1 MRLLTLNLPAKN
13 TNHPQKCNSYHSLR
27 AHTIIWFECAHNEPI
42 FSHFSV
48 GKIAACNPNQKRR
61 LARCTHSRVMCSA
74 RCIKAAA
81 GCLSVMLGRTK
92 YNNTYQSVCVC
103 VSADIIRGKYFLF
116 GLPCGRTCLPLAR
129 KTHTQHLCNK
139 EFLSFG
145 AGKKYLWVFC
155 ASKMLHHCFV

>member
-1 MRLLTLNLPAKN
+1 MLDFLFCWQWSQKAQLNSKHLIALINLTAALTILHTLKRHAYIEIKSTLWLRELRAPRSTISTHFLWCDAPIDSQSVWCTPAKN

-74 RCIKAAA
+74 A
-81 GCLSVMLGRTK
+81 GCLPVML
-92 YNNTYQSVCVC
+92 
-103 VSADIIRGKYFLF
+103 
-116 GLPCGRTCLPLAR
+116 
-129 KTHTQHLCNK
+129 
-139 EFLSFG
+139 
-145 AGKKYLWVFC
+145 
-155 ASKMLHHCFV
+155 